1 MGENK
6 VVKAGLGYTMGN
18 ILLKGINFLSVPL
31 FSRIMTTEEFGVYNV
46 FASYDAIIYMFIGLA
61 LHSSVKNADIKFEN
75 KTDDYVSSISLI
87 YLINTAL
94 FFIIVTVFKRQLTG
108 WLDFPSTVLFAMI
121 FYSFGTSIIT
131 LYNNRISLQY
141 AYKKYL
147 IIAGINSIGNISLSL
162 ILMLTVFRNRH
173 ELGRIFG
180 STAIIS
186 VLAIIVLF
194 SMYRKA
200 RPRFNLEYWKYGI
213 KYSLPIIPHGLS
225 QVILSQ
231 VDRIMIRSIVSSSA
245 AGIYSLAGNVQ
256 LILTIITDS
265 IITVWVTWF
274 YERMK
279 DSDEKSIQK
288 RSISLVMLFMIM
300 AIGVLAIAPEAI
312 FIFGGTKYDAAK
324 YVVIPMILSAFM
336 IFLYNVIVPSE
347 YYTEK
352 TLYIMGGTIIAAV
365 INLIGNYV
373 FITRYGYIAA
383 AYTTLF
389 SYVCYVLLHAI
400 ISYKLVKFHVIP
412 LSKLLLI
419 VSIVVAC
426 AVIDIVFINHILI
439 RYLMGGLVICSALLV
454 LVKDNNIDIR
464 SNIKDRL
471 YK

>member
-1 MGENK
+1 MSENK
-6 VVKAGLGYTMGN
+6 VVKAGLGYTIGN

-46 FASYDAIIYMFIGLA
+46 FASYDAIIYMFVGLA
-61 LHSSVKNADIKFEN
+61 LHSSVKNADIKFED

-94 FFIIVTVFKRQLTG
+94 FFIIVAVFERQLTD
-108 WLDFPSTVLFAMI
+108 WLDFPSIVLFAMI
-121 FYSFGTSIIT
+121 LYSFGTSIIT

-147 IIAGINSIGNISLSL
+147 IIAGINSIGNISFSL

-173 ELGRIFG
+173 ELGRILG
-180 STAIIS
+180 STAIIFS
-186 VLAIIVLF
+186 LAIIVLF

-231 VDRIMIRSIVSSSA
+231 VDRIMICSIVSGSA

-256 LILTIITDS
+256 LILTIISDS

-288 RSISLVMLFMIM
+288 RSISLVILFMIM
-300 AIGVLAIAPEAI
+300 VIGVLAIAPEAI
-312 FIFGGTKYDAAK
+312 FILGGTKYDSAK

-373 FITRYGYIAA
+373 FITQYGYIAA

-419 VSIVVAC
+419 VLIVVAGLM
-426 AVIDIVFINHILI
+426 ITLSIQEMLPRTLKYKENKWI
-439 RYLMGGLVICSALLV
+439 YLGLVIGTILV
-454 LVKDNNIDIR
+454 IVNVII
-464 SNIKDRL
+464 S
-471 YK
+471 

>member
-1 MGENK
+1 MSENK
-6 VVKAGLGYTMGN
+6 VVKAGLGYTIGN

-46 FASYDAIIYMFIGLA
+46 FASYDAIIYMFVGLA
-61 LHSSVKNADIKFEN
+61 LHSSVKNADIKFED

-94 FFIIVTVFKRQLTG
+94 FFIIVAVFERQLTD
-108 WLDFPSTVLFAMI
+108 WLDFPSIVLFAMI
-121 FYSFGTSIIT
+121 LYSFGTSIIT

-147 IIAGINSIGNISLSL
+147 IIAGINSIGNISFSL

-173 ELGRIFG
+173 ELGRILG
-180 STAIIS
+180 STAIIFS
-186 VLAIIVLF
+186 LAIIVLF

-231 VDRIMIRSIVSSSA
+231 VDRIMIRSIVSGSA
-245 AGIYSLAGNVQ
+245 AGIYSLAGNIQ
-256 LILTIITDS
+256 LILTIISDS

-288 RSISLVMLFMIM
+288 RSISLVILFMIM
-300 AIGVLAIAPEAI
+300 VIGVLAIAPEAI
-312 FIFGGTKYDAAK
+312 FILGGTKYDSAK

-373 FITRYGYIAA
+373 FITQYGYIAA

-419 VSIVVAC
+419 VLIVVAC

-439 RYLMGGLVICSALLV
+439 RYLMGGLVICIALLV

>member
-6 VVKAGLGYTMGN
+6 VVKAGLGYTIGN

-46 FASYDAIIYMFIGLA
+46 FASYDAIIYMFVGLA

-94 FFIIVTVFKRQLTG
+94 FFFIVAVFERQLTR
-108 WLDFPSTVLFAMI
+108 WLDFPSIVLFAMI

-141 AYKKYL
+141 SYKKYL

-173 ELGRIFG
+173 ELGRILG
-180 STAIIS
+180 STVIIS
-186 VLAIIVLF
+186 VLAIIVIF

-231 VDRIMIRSIVSSSA
+231 VDRIMICSIVSSSA
-245 AGIYSLAGNVQ
+245 AGIYSLAGNIQ

-265 IITVWVTWF
+265 IVTVWVTWF

-300 AIGVLAIAPEAI
+300 VIGLLAIAPEAI
-312 FIFGGTKYDAAK
+312 FILGGTKYDAAK

-419 VSIVVAC
+419 VLIVVAC

-439 RYLMGGLVICSALLV
+439 RCLMGGLVICSTLLV
-454 LVKDNNIDIR
+454 LVKENNIDIR
-464 SNIKDRL
+464 SCIKDRL

>member
-1 MGENK
+1 MSENK
-6 VVKAGLGYTMGN
+6 VVKAGLGYTIGN

-46 FASYDAIIYMFIGLA
+46 FASYDAIIYMVVGLA
-61 LHSSVKNADIKFEN
+61 LHSSVKNADIKFED

-94 FFIIVTVFKRQLTG
+94 FFIIVAVFERQLTD
-108 WLDFPSTVLFAMI
+108 WLDFPSIVLFAMI
-121 FYSFGTSIIT
+121 LYSFGTSIIT

-147 IIAGINSIGNISLSL
+147 IIAGINSIGNISFSL

-173 ELGRIFG
+173 ELGRILG
-180 STAIIS
+180 STAIIFS
-186 VLAIIVLF
+186 LAIIVLF

-231 VDRIMIRSIVSSSA
+231 VDRIMICSIVSGSA

-256 LILTIITDS
+256 LILTIISDS

-288 RSISLVMLFMIM
+288 RSISLVILFMIM
-300 AIGVLAIAPEAI
+300 VIGVLAIAPEAI
-312 FIFGGTKYDAAK
+312 FILGGTKYDSAK

-373 FITRYGYIAA
+373 FITQYGYIAA

-419 VSIVVAC
+419 VLIVVAC

>member
-1 MGENK
+1 MSENK
-6 VVKAGLGYTMGN
+6 VVKAGLGYTIGN

-46 FASYDAIIYMFIGLA
+46 FASYDAIIYMFVGLA
-61 LHSSVKNADIKFEN
+61 LHSSVKNADIKFED

-94 FFIIVTVFKRQLTG
+94 FFIIVAVFERQLTD
-108 WLDFPSTVLFAMI
+108 WLDFPSIVLFAMI
-121 FYSFGTSIIT
+121 LYSFGTSIIT

-147 IIAGINSIGNISLSL
+147 IIAGINSIGNISFSL

-173 ELGRIFG
+173 ELGRILG
-180 STAIIS
+180 STAIIFS
-186 VLAIIVLF
+186 LAIIVLF

-231 VDRIMIRSIVSSSA
+231 VDRIMIRSIVSGSA
-245 AGIYSLAGNVQ
+245 AGIYSLAGNIQ
-256 LILTIITDS
+256 LILTIISDS

-288 RSISLVMLFMIM
+288 RSISLVILFMIM
-300 AIGVLAIAPEAI
+300 VIGVLAIAPEAI
-312 FIFGGTKYDAAK
+312 FILGGTKYDSAK

-373 FITRYGYIAA
+373 FITQYGYIAA

-419 VSIVVAC
+419 VLIVVAC

>member
-1 MGENK
+1 MSENK
-6 VVKAGLGYTMGN
+6 VVKAGLGYTIGN

-46 FASYDAIIYMFIGLA
+46 FASYDAIIYMFVGLA
-61 LHSSVKNADIKFEN
+61 LHSSVKNADIKFED

-94 FFIIVTVFKRQLTG
+94 FFIIVAVFERQLTD
-108 WLDFPSTVLFAMI
+108 WLDFPSIVLFAMI
-121 FYSFGTSIIT
+121 LYSFGTSIIT

-147 IIAGINSIGNISLSL
+147 IIAGINSIGNISFSL

-173 ELGRIFG
+173 ELGRILG
-180 STAIIS
+180 STAIIFS
-186 VLAIIVLF
+186 LAIIVLF

-231 VDRIMIRSIVSSSA
+231 VDRIMICSIVSGSA

-256 LILTIITDS
+256 LILTIISDS

-288 RSISLVMLFMIM
+288 RSISLVILFMIM
-300 AIGVLAIAPEAI
+300 VIGVLAIAPEAI
-312 FIFGGTKYDAAK
+312 FILGGTKYDSAK

-373 FITRYGYIAA
+373 FITQYGYIAA

-419 VSIVVAC
+419 VLIVVAC